1 MAKKHHPKRG
11 SRGYWHRS
19 RIRRETPRI
28 RAWPQVDG
36 GEPRLQ
42 GFAGYKAGMTHAH
55 IVDYR
60 PSSTTSGQE
69 ILMPVTIV
77 ETPPL
82 KIAGVRAYK
91 STPYGLETLTE
102 VWADKLDRKLADRLP
117 LPRNQDAA
125 GKWKLMDDEP
135 QLEDVRVIAYTQPTK
150 VTGIPKK
157 VPDIMELRIGGG
169 DLPARIAYAKEI
181 LGKEVDVSDIVKTG
195 AMLDVVAATT
205 GRGFQG
211 HVKRFGVKL
220 LTHKNSKHRRMIGT
234 QGSWHPA
241 WVQSTVPNAGQHG
254 YHQRTEYNKRV
265 LKIGEVPDEI
275 NPAGGFPHYGLVRNK
290 YIMFHGSL
298 PGPSKRLVRLRDAV
312 RYHAGV
318 TIEAPEIS
326 YVSTTSQQGA

>member
-1 MAKKHHPKRG
+1 MGKNHRPKKG

-19 RIRRETPRI
+19 RTRRETPRI
-28 RAWPQVDG
+28 RAWPQADD

-60 PSSTTSGQE
+60 PTSTTSGQE

-91 STPYGLETLTE
+91 RTPYGLETLTE
-102 VWADKLDRKLADRLP
+102 VWAEKLDRRLADRLP
-117 LPRNQDAA
+117 LPRNQDADA
-125 GKWKLMDDEP
+125 KWKLMAEEP
-135 QLEDVRVIAYTQPTK
+135 QLEDIRVIAYTQPTK

-157 VPDIMELRIGGG
+157 VPDIMELRIGGS
-169 DLPARIAYAKEI
+169 DLPTRIGYAKNI
-181 LGKEVDVSDIVKTG
+181 LGTEVDVTDTVATG
-195 AMLDVVAATT
+195 AMLDVVATTT
-205 GRGFQG
+205 GRGFTG

-265 LKIGEVPDEI
+265 LKIGEVPDEV

-298 PGPSKRLVRLRDAV
+298 PGPCKRLIRFRSAI

-318 TIEAPEIS
+318 TVEAPEIS
-326 YVSTTSQQGA
+326 YVSTTSKQGA